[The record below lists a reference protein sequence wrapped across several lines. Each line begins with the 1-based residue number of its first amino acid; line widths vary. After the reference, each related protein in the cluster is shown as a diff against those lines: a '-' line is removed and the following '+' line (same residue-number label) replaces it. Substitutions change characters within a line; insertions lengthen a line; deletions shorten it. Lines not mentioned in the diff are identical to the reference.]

1 MNKQY
6 HVSRKEVRES
16 NLISDLVFVS
26 SLSTLDLSSKK
37 TVTVVTDKKTGTQ
50 ITFNKESDANK
61 FLKGK

>member
-1 MNKQY
+1 MSKQY
-6 HVSRKEVRES
+6 EVSKKQVRES
-16 NLISDLVFVS
+16 NLVSDLVFAS
-26 SLSTLDLSSKK
+26 SLTTLDLSSKK